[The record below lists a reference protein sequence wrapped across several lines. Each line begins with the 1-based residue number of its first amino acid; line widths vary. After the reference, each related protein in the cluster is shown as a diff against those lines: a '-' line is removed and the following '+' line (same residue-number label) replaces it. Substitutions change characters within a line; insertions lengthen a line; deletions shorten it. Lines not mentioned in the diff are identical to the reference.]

1 MTLEELQ
8 AMVLKQKEELEALKA
23 EKAATDEDLEKIKNE
38 RDEARK
44 LNAKLFRSGVSTE
57 TKIMEQSGEAEE
69 TVEQFIDSFLSPA
82 KKALMEMYGIKE

>member
-23 EKAATDEDLEKIKNE
+23 EKAAADEDLEKVKNE

-44 LNAKLFRSGVSTE
+44 LNAKLVRSGVSTE
-57 TKIMEQSGEAEE
+57 TKIMEQSGETEE